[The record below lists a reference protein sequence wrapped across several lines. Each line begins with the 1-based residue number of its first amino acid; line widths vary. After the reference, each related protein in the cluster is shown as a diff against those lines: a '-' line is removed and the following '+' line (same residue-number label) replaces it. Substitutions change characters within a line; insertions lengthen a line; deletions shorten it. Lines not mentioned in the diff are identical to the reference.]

1 MTPFKIILG
10 VSFMLNIGQLF
21 GQNATKYSNEFLQIG
36 VGARSLG
43 MGGASVASANDVYAG
58 YWNPAGLTSID
69 NNAQISLMHASYFA
83 GIANYD
89 YGAWASKISDNSA
102 LGISL
107 IRFGVDGIANTFD
120 LIRNGE
126 IDYTRVSSFN
136 TSDFAFILS
145 YAQNQK
151 IRNYKHLDFSWGG
164 NLKIIRR
171 KIGPFAKATGFG
183 LDAGF
188 KLRSEKRGN
197 WSAGV
202 VIRDVTSTFNSWRYT
217 FTDAQKD
224 ILASTQNVIPQNT
237 LEITLPRLIAGF
249 AKTWDYKN
257 WEFVVPDKGLLISH
271 TYPDFNAINE
281 RMPDLRSIIITFSK
295 DDLLEV
301 ATNMI
306 HKNVMPDY
314 RDLVTYNDKEMFFQ
328 KVNKKDYT
336 MYYLA
341 YINMYKKPMKLTP
354 EFFNNREFID
364 TMIYLKYDTQLEKY
378 YYHEFFEANTTVIDD
393 NVLVIK
399 FADIFKPEDDSFV
412 ALNQLRKFLKT
423 TVSEETKQAVKSAYT
438 KYVNNRTE
446 FLKNNLPIETYEDFQ
461 NRKNTTLVSRY
472 GWSPS

>member
-1 MTPFKIILG
+1 MQQMTPFKIILG

-58 YWNPAGLTSID
+58 YWNPAGLTRID

-249 AKTWDYKN
+249 AKTWDFKN
-257 WEFVVPDKGLLISH
+257 WEFVTELNAQFTLDGKRNTLVKSNFISID
-271 TYPDFNAINE
+271 PN
-281 RMPDLRSIIITFSK
+281 LGG
-295 DDLLEV
+295 EV
-301 ATNMI
+301 LYKI
-306 HKNVMPDY
+306 SDKNVVFFRTGINNYQTYTNKNGKKVSSIMP
-314 RDLVTYNDKEMFFQ
+314 
-328 KVNKKDYT
+328 
-336 MYYLA
+336 
-341 YINMYKKPMKLTP
+341 
-354 EFFNNREFID
+354 
-364 TMIYLKYDTQLEKY
+364 
-378 YYHEFFEANTTVIDD
+378 
-393 NVLVIK
+393 NVGVG
-399 FADIFKPEDDSFV
+399 V
-412 ALNQLRKFLKT
+412 ALGNFTIDYALTNLSALSGNGPALYSNIISLKLGI
-423 TVSEETKQAVKSAYT
+423 
-438 KYVNNRTE
+438 N
-446 FLKNNLPIETYEDFQ
+446 KNN
-461 NRKNTTLVSRY
+461 
-472 GWSPS
+472 

>member
-1 MTPFKIILG
+1 MTRFKIILG
-10 VSFMLNIGQLF
+10 VSLMLNIGQLF

-69 NNAQISLMHASYFA
+69 DNAQVSLMHASYFA

-89 YGAWASKISDNSA
+89 YGAWASKISDKSA

-145 YAQNQK
+145 YAQNEK
-151 IRNYKHLDFSWGG
+151 IKNYKHLDFSWGG

-188 KLRSEKRGN
+188 KLKSEKRGN

-257 WEFVVPDKGLLISH
+257 WEFVTELNAQFTLDGKRNTLVKSNFISID
-271 TYPDFNAINE
+271 PN
-281 RMPDLRSIIITFSK
+281 LGG
-295 DDLLEV
+295 EV
-301 ATNMI
+301 
-306 HKNVMPDY
+306 
-314 RDLVTYNDKEMFFQ
+314 LYNISENNKVFFR
-328 KVNKKDYT
+328 T
-336 MYYLA
+336 G
-341 YINMYKKPMKLTP
+341 
-354 EFFNNREFID
+354 FNNYQTYTNKNGKKVASIMPNVGVGVQLGGFTID
-364 TMIYLKYDTQLEKY
+364 YALTNLSALSGNGPALYSNIISLKLGI
-378 YYHEFFEANTTVIDD
+378 N
-393 NVLVIK
+393 
-399 FADIFKPEDDSFV
+399 
-412 ALNQLRKFLKT
+412 
-423 TVSEETKQAVKSAYT
+423 
-438 KYVNNRTE
+438 
-446 FLKNNLPIETYEDFQ
+446 KNN
-461 NRKNTTLVSRY
+461 
-472 GWSPS
+472 